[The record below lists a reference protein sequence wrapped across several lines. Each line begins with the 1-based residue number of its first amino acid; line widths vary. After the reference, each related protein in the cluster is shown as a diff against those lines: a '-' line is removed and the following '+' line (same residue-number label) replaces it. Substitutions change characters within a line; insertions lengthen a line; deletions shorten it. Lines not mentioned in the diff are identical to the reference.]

1 MILVDTS
8 ALVDSLT
15 GARRSAPL
23 LRRLIEDGERLLLPS
38 LVLYEWLRGP
48 RHPAE
53 LRAQE
58 ELFPR
63 NSAVPFGPAE
73 AALAAD
79 LSGQVPR
86 PRGREVDLT
95 IAACAL
101 VRDASLWTLNTGD
114 FRDVPGLKL
123 AAPKDL
129 SP

>member
-8 ALVDSLT
+8 ALVDSLS
-15 GARRSAPL
+15 GAKRSAPL
-23 LRRLIEDGERLLLPS
+23 LRGLIEKGERLVLPS

-63 NSAVPFGPAE
+63 DNAVPFGPAE
-73 AALAAD
+73 AALAAE
-79 LSGQVPR
+79 LYGKVTR
-86 PRGREVDLT
+86 PRGREVDLS
-95 IAACAL
+95 IAACAVL
-101 VRDASLWTLNTGD
+101 RDASLWTLNTGD
-114 FRDVPGLKL
+114 FKDVPGLKL
-123 AAPKDL
+123 AAPRAL

>member
-15 GARRSAPL
+15 GARRSAPI
-23 LRRLIEDGERLLLPS
+23 LRGLIEKGERLLLPS

-63 NSAVPFGPAE
+63 DSAVPFGPAE
-73 AALAAD
+73 AALAAE
-79 LSGQVPR
+79 LYGKVTR

-101 VRDASLWTLNTGD
+101 TREASLWTLNTGD

-123 AAPKDL
+123 AGREPL
-129 SP
+129 RS